1 MDNAQHGYELCQL
14 KPTDMYMK
22 TIVSLIAIIL
32 GFALVIILT
41 GGDRCEHGPAHRVT
55 AWPWEVAP

>member
-1 MDNAQHGYELCQL
+1 
-14 KPTDMYMK
+14 MYMK